1 MLLLKLVIF
10 PVFPED
16 GESFEFVPSEAL
28 QSQTTLYL
36 LFFSET
42 RFIHGHYQSKPHQLQ
57 NGDIVQLGETIICSK
72 NTRINCI
79 RVEIE
84 IIEKKKL
91 DLPPHEWI
99 IEPKITVYGPN
110 AGKMKYITKLIMAP
124 YIFGKF
130 KDKPVGGLATF
141 SCNSCH
147 SKHKAGIYV
156 TARKVAETSDPVF
169 PEDGESFEFVP
180 SEALQSQTTL
190 YLLFFSETRFIHGHY
205 QSIGPRTENSSSGE
219 PPEKA
224 RNDSET
230 TVTLSDLSGRS
241 DFEAISDINLP
252 WARLISNSKCWNNV
266 NITDDKWTFGK
277 KAFEEALNEKY
288 IPPRVLKGISNYPFS
303 IERTFNEEGNVVV
316 LLIDLSKS
324 GTCIGDTRVVQNVSN
339 LIFNDDYI
347 GITGPATKIHSN

>member
-91 DLPPHEWI
+91 DLPTHEWI

-156 TARKVAETSDPVF
+156 TARKVAETSDF
-169 PEDGESFEFVP
+169 P
-180 SEALQSQTTL
+180 
-190 YLLFFSETRFIHGHY
+190 R
-205 QSIGPRTENSSSGE
+205 
-219 PPEKA
+219 
-224 RNDSET
+224 
-230 TVTLSDLSGRS
+230 LS
-241 DFEAISDINLP
+241 
-252 WARLISNSKCWNNV
+252 
-266 NITDDKWTFGK
+266 
-277 KAFEEALNEKY
+277 
-288 IPPRVLKGISNYPFS
+288 
-303 IERTFNEEGNVVV
+303 
-316 LLIDLSKS
+316 
-324 GTCIGDTRVVQNVSN
+324 
-339 LIFNDDYI
+339 
-347 GITGPATKIHSN
+347 

>member
-1 MLLLKLVIF
+1 MLLQEKWLKLVIF

-42 RFIHGHYQSKPHQLQ
+42 RFIHGHYQS
-57 NGDIVQLGETIICSK
+57 
-72 NTRINCI
+72 I
-79 RVEIE
+79 R
-84 IIEKKKL
+84 
-91 DLPPHEWI
+91 
-99 IEPKITVYGPN
+99 
-110 AGKMKYITKLIMAP
+110 
-124 YIFGKF
+124 
-130 KDKPVGGLATF
+130 
-141 SCNSCH
+141 
-147 SKHKAGIYV
+147 
-156 TARKVAETSDPVF
+156 
-169 PEDGESFEFVP
+169 
-180 SEALQSQTTL
+180 
-190 YLLFFSETRFIHGHY
+190 
-205 QSIGPRTENSSSGE
+205 PRTENSSSGE

-252 WARLISNSKCWNNV
+252 WARLISTSKCWNNV

-288 IPPRVLKGISNYPFS
+288 IPPRVLKGISNYHFS